1 MARGWVWLQL
11 SIAWL
16 PMWALFAAIIVI
28 VHGNSLADAAIGSLR
43 MVGPGAAL
51 GILVYKFASRLPW
64 PHPFRLAFVAM
75 HLLAAVLYAASWYVL
90 ICVIDS
96 LVLRR
101 LVLQIGPGNAVFFL
115 TGIWLYIVV
124 AVVAYANL
132 AAQRTAKIETQ
143 AARMQLDALRAQ
155 LHPHFLFNALHTVV
169 QLIPTDPRAAA
180 RAAEQLAG
188 VLRTAIEEQRDL
200 IPLAAELAFVER
212 YLAIEHIRF
221 GERLHVQIEVDTAS
235 RQALVPSFALQTLVE
250 NAVRHGATP
259 RVEPT
264 QIRIAATLG
273 ERVLALKVTDTGA
286 GADVHAIET
295 GSGTGLRRLRERMRW
310 LYGER
315 ARLDLI
321 SDAGSGFAATL
332 TVPQVIVTGFERAM
346 LFPRS
351 SSAPCFTSNSTA
363 GASSAF
369 AARTSGLMPVVII

>member
-75 HLLAAVLYAASWYVL
+75 HLLAAGLYAASWYVL

-221 GERLHVQIEVDTAS
+221 GERLHVQI
-235 RQALVPSFALQTLVE
+235 
-250 NAVRHGATP
+250 
-259 RVEPT
+259 
-264 QIRIAATLG
+264 
-273 ERVLALKVTDTGA
+273 
-286 GADVHAIET
+286 
-295 GSGTGLRRLRERMRW
+295 
-310 LYGER
+310 
-315 ARLDLI
+315 
-321 SDAGSGFAATL
+321 
-332 TVPQVIVTGFERAM
+332 
-346 LFPRS
+346 
-351 SSAPCFTSNSTA
+351 
-363 GASSAF
+363 
-369 AARTSGLMPVVII
+369 